1 MPDEGKI
8 IKPDRPMI
16 CEIDLEEE
24 VVGTVIES
32 LTPSVRSLPGG
43 EENQT
48 KEHSR
53 YYKLLQGKGTNA
65 LAQISNKSFITD
77 PMKPDTAIA
86 EANGVK
92 VITNDINKKV
102 DGNTL
107 RVYDALTMKMTA
119 NLPHGNSVPLEA
131 IDKARHVTLTV
142 REYMNLCGKSDRKA
156 AREQLNEAI
165 TTLYGLSLE
174 WNEKFYDIQEGSTKA
189 TYHDKHWHLRIIDSY
204 GDDLESPVQN
214 GEVDLYFSMSLAK
227 YFTQASIMPH
237 AVALFKVNLKK
248 HPNAYHIGRELELHH
263 NMNLGKQNENRI
275 SVLTLLKATPGIP
288 SYDEVMST
296 SRQVTRDI
304 IRKLED
310 GLLALER
317 DYHVLESWNYCNS
330 GGLPLTEKQ
339 IDAYNYDEWSGWLVD
354 YKLRDYPAQEQKR
367 LHRAEAQGAAQENKE
382 KKKEKS
388 GK

>member
-8 IKPDRPMI
+8 IKPDTPI
-16 CEIDLEEE
+16 VCEIDLGGETTA
-24 VVGTVIES
+24 TVIES
-32 LTPSVRSLPGG
+32 SMPIMSYLPG
-43 EENQT
+43 EK
-48 KEHSR
+48 KEPQPLG
-53 YYKLLQGKGTNA
+53 YMNLLQGKGTNA

-77 PMKPDTAIA
+77 PMKPDTAVA

-92 VITNDINKKV
+92 IITTDINTKV

-107 RVYDALTMKMTA
+107 RVYDALTIKMTA
-119 NLPHGNSVPLEA
+119 NLPYGNNVPLES

-142 REYMNLCGKSDRKA
+142 REYMDLCGKSDRKA

-165 TTLYGLSLE
+165 TTLYGLSME

-204 GDDLESPVQN
+204 GDDLENPVQN

-227 YFTQASIMPH
+227 YFTQAYIMPH
-237 AVALFKVNLKK
+237 ATALFKVNLKR

-263 NMNLGKQNENRI
+263 NMNLGKANENRI
-275 SVLTLLKATPGIP
+275 SVLTLLKTTPGIP
-288 SYDEVMST
+288 SYEEVMSS

-304 IRKLED
+304 IRKLDD

-317 DYHVLESWNYCNS
+317 EYHILEKWNYCNS
-330 GGLPLTEKQ
+330 GGLPLTDDQ
-339 IDAYNYDEWSGWLVD
+339 IDDYSYEEWSTWLVE
-354 YKLRDYPAQEQKR
+354 YELSDYPTQERKR
-367 LHRAEAQGAAQENKE
+367 LHRAEAQEAAKKNKE
-382 KKKEKS
+382 KREKS